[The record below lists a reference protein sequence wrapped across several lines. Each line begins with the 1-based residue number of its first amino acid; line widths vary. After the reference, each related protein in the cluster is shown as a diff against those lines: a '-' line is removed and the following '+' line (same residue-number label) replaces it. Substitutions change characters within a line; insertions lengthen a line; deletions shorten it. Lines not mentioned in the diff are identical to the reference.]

1 MKKVELNKK
10 KETRCP
16 FEYGIPTV
24 YRKGIPE
31 DLHLDIVNEAGVAK
45 GTFYLYLKIN

>member
-10 KETRCP
+10 KKQDAP

-24 YRKGIPE
+24 YRKGISRRPSIS
-31 DLHLDIVNEAGVAK
+31 DIVNEAWRC
-45 GTFYLYLKIN
+45 